1 MKPDSKTCPCGPAAP
16 QVRRGHVRAVAS
28 IAFCLACLSA
38 SGADA
43 DNPYVGIVDRNV
55 FQLRPPVLVPPVTNP
70 QPPAVVSKLTLTGI
84 TTIFGKPLALLT
96 TQPTGK
102 PQDAGKREHYSL
114 RVGQR
119 MDGIEV
125 LSIDAKKG
133 VVRVK
138 NNGAEETLDFINNGA
153 KLVAAAAP
161 GHPSAT
167 GVPNPIQRPSP
178 VAGRQLPTA
187 QSGGYA
193 GSYAGSSGNAAP
205 GQSGNIG
212 YAARRS
218 GYYTG
223 PQAQPNAPA
232 TNLDPSTQAIMIE
245 VERER
250 TREQVL
256 SGQLPPLPPTALTP
270 EGAPGSP
277 PPIPGL

>member
-1 MKPDSKTCPCGPAAP
+1 M
-16 QVRRGHVRAVAS
+16 RAVAS

-153 KLVAAAAP
+153 KPLVSAAVP
-161 GHPSAT
+161 GASPAHANL
-167 GVPNPIQRPSP
+167 PNVPSP
-178 VAGRQLPTA
+178 AGQQVARL
-187 QSGGYA
+187 GGNRRNA
-193 GSYAGSSGNAAP
+193 SYAPARGVGNAGINPAGIAGGIAP
-205 GQSGNIG
+205 NTRGIQQYQNTMS
-212 YAARRS
+212 
-218 GYYTG
+218 
-223 PQAQPNAPA
+223 
-232 TNLDPSTQAIMIE
+232 
-245 VERER
+245 RE
-250 TREQVL
+250 EQVL
-256 SGQLPPLPPTALTP
+256 IIEAQRAKMLQEGDETFKILPPTEMTQEVL
-270 EGAPGSP
+270 GGQPGGQPPSP
-277 PPIPGL
+277 F

>member
-1 MKPDSKTCPCGPAAP
+1 M
-16 QVRRGHVRAVAS
+16 RAVAS

-161 GHPSAT
+161 PAGG
-167 GVPNPIQRPSP
+167 GVPNPNVPALAQAGGRSYSP
-178 VAGRQLPTA
+178 PATRTVQTRTA
-187 QSGGYA
+187 QRYQSGPTVGQNPATQLGAGGGYIV
-193 GSYAGSSGNAAP
+193 
-205 GQSGNIG
+205 Q
-212 YAARRS
+212 
-218 GYYTG
+218 
-223 PQAQPNAPA
+223 QPA
-232 TNLDPSTQAIMIE
+232 TPNNAVRRTTPLSREEQAAMIE
-245 VERER
+245 LQRIHLQ
-250 TREQVL
+250 EQGRHDEANLFPVT
-256 SGQLPPLPPTALTP
+256 GFQPGGTTPPAQ
-270 EGAPGSP
+270 
-277 PPIPGL
+277 